1 MPQVFTDNT
10 GSRVIIRHKGPAGA
24 GLPPGG
30 TTGQIY
36 VKASNDDFDGEW
48 ANSPAGTGA
57 AVGPASS
64 VNGNFALFDGTTG
77 KLLKDSGR
85 ALSYFASVSLVETK
99 VDAVDGKG
107 LSTEDFTT
115 EEKDKLA
122 TISASGFRG
131 SYTLVDDIEDITTPV
146 EGDYALLEEVGEP
159 IRLFLRDETNGV
171 WTDFASDP
179 VTMSGAEIADV
190 LFDNGGDWVKDTCE
204 IYTTTEKGQLASHE
218 AIINALNLGA
228 AAAPA
233 YGSVSYF
240 NLTGTSVTLTG
251 TSDGTTN
258 TYKINVATA
267 LSSAVL
273 GFDNGGANNARLRY
287 TGTASATF
295 LVTANLSLEGATTAD
310 FVVSLAKNG
319 ATISEGRGLTAI
331 NTNNDVENVSI
342 SLVVTLLNN
351 EYLELFLGR
360 TSGSLDPVVHALSIT
375 AVKIA

>member
-30 TTGQIY
+30 NIGQIY
-36 VKASNDDFDGEW
+36 VKASNNDFDGAW
-48 ANSPAGTGA
+48 ANAPAGTGA
-57 AVGPASS
+57 AVGPASA
-64 VNGNFALFDGTTG
+64 VNSNFVLFDGVTG

-85 ALSYFASVSLVETK
+85 ALSYYASVSLVETK

-131 SYTLVDDIEDITTPV
+131 SYGIVGDIDDITDPV
-146 EGDYALLEEVGEP
+146 EGDYALLEVSGEL
-159 IRLFLRDETNGV
+159 IRFFLWDETNGV

-179 VTMSGAEIADV
+179 VTMTGAEIADLV
-190 LFDNGGDWVKDTCE
+190 FDNGGDWDKDTCE
-204 IYTTTEKGQLASHE
+204 IFTTAEKGQLSTHE
-218 AIINALNLGA
+218 SIINSLNLGTA
-228 AAAPA
+228 TPA
-233 YGSVSYF
+233 YGSVNYF
-240 NLTGTSVTLTG
+240 NLTGDPVTITG
-251 TSDGTTN
+251 TSDGTNN
-258 TYKINVATA
+258 TYKVGPSSTLSTTVA
-267 LSSAVL
+267 
-273 GFDNGGANNARLRY
+273 GFDNGGSNNSRLRY
-287 TGTASATF
+287 TGTVSAVF
-295 LVTANLSLEGATTAD
+295 LVTANLSLEGSTVGD
-310 FVVSLAKNG
+310 FVISLAKNG
-319 ATISEGRGLTAI
+319 ATISESRALTAI

-351 EYLELFLGR
+351 EYLELFIGR
-360 TSGSLDPVVHALSIT
+360 TSGSLNPVVHSLSIR